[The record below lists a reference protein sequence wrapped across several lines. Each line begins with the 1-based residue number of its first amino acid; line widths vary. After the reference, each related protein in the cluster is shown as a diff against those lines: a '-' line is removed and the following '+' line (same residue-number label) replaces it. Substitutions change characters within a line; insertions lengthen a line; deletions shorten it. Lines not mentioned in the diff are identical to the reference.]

1 MRDWKKEYQLQK
13 KRGDT
18 KGQIER
24 QRARR
29 MLDKNGADR
38 NGNGKAD
45 RREGKDIDHKLPIS
59 KGGKSTP
66 QNLKLRSR
74 SANRQDNKKSSN

>member
-29 MLDKNGADR
+29 MYDQNGVDR
-38 NGNGKAD
+38 NG
-45 RREGKDIDHKLPIS
+45 KDIEHKKPIS

-66 QNLKLRSR
+66 KNLTLRDR
-74 SANRQDNKKSSN
+74 SSNRRDNKKSS